1 MDIRVAAYGVIIV
14 DGSILLTHWHEG
26 RKWSL
31 PGGGVQDREQPAD
44 AAIREIREESGF
56 TATLG
61 PLLSADSI
69 IISRHAP
76 PGVAPSPMH
85 SFRIVYEATIASGT
99 LTHERDGSSDEAR
112 WFALDEVQSLPRVS
126 LVDIGI
132 SAWQESRSREQGAL
146 PG

>member
-1 MDIRVAAYGVIIV
+1 MDIRVAAYGVIIE

-26 RKWSL
+26 RRWSL
-31 PGGGVQDREQPAD
+31 PGGGIHDREQPAD

-69 IISRHAP
+69 IIQSHARPGAP
-76 PGVAPSPMH
+76 PAPMH
-85 SFRIVYEATIASGT
+85 SIRIVYEATIASGD
-99 LTHERDGSSDEAR
+99 LTNELDGSSDEAR
-112 WFALDEVQSLPRVS
+112 WFSLAEVRLLPRVS

-132 SAWQESRSREQGAL
+132 TAWQANRQRQLDS
-146 PG
+146 